1 MKNRTWRG
9 VCPIILSFSS
19 ARAREIKKV
28 VNPISR
34 EDKKIDQ
41 VKNNTRICMRMCM
54 YIYIYIYRY
63 ISLSLCMYASLEQNS
78 KYFCLLEFVHHWGTD
93 AAQGSRIQDKI
104 IMANPILESFGNA
117 TTVMNLNSSR
127 FGKYNEMLD
136 LCRCWF
142 CCLTKNINSPHSW
155 LKI

>member
-54 YIYIYIYRY
+54 YIYNYIFIYIDIY
-63 ISLSLCMYASLEQNS
+63 LSLCVCM
-78 KYFCLLEFVHHWGTD
+78 HPW
-93 AAQGSRIQDKI
+93 SRIR
-104 IMANPILESFGNA
+104 NTFVCWSLF
-117 TTVMNLNSSR
+117 TTEELMRHKDHVFRTRSSWQIR
-127 FGKYNEMLD
+127 FWSPLGTPPPWWIWTPPD
-136 LCRCWF
+136 LGSTMRCWICADVGF
-142 CCLTKNINSPHSW
+142 VV
-155 LKI
+155 